1 MRNFLRA
8 LAAVLSAFVGIRKS
22 GGENSGL
29 RPGHYI
35 AAGVLTAAAL
45 VGLLLLAV
53 NLAVGAQ

>member
-1 MRNFLRA
+1 MRA